1 MGFKPFDLTGKTV
14 LITGG
19 NGGIGLGMAEGLA
32 QAGADVV
39 IWGTNEE
46 KNAKALAGLQQYGT
60 KVAAMKYNVGAE
72 AEVEARFAETLD
84 FLGGKLDACFANAG
98 VSGDRR
104 QMKEGF
110 GGMDYAEWRRVLD
123 INLDGVFFTLRAAGR
138 HMKERGEG
146 GTLVG
151 TSSTASIMGQARGEH
166 YAASKGAMNAIIKAL
181 AVEYG
186 RHSIRA
192 NAVLPGWIETE
203 MTAPAFNWDKFR
215 DAVLPRVPAGRWGT
229 KEDFAGI
236 AVYLVSD
243 ASRYHTGDVIVI
255 DGAYTLF

>member
-1 MGFKPFDLTGKTV
+1 MAFKPFDLTGKAV

-39 IWGTNEE
+39 IWGTNED
-46 KNAKALAGLQQYGT
+46 KNAHALSELKQYGT
-60 KVAAMKYNVGAE
+60 KVAAMKVNVGSE
-72 AEVEARFAETLD
+72 TEVEDNFGETIKFFDGRLH
-84 FLGGKLDACFANAG
+84 GCFANAG
-98 VSGDRR
+98 ISGDRR
-104 QMKEGF
+104 KMKDGF

-123 INLDGVFFTLRAAGR
+123 INLDGVFFTLRAGAR
-138 HMKERGEG
+138 HMKAQGEG
-146 GTLVG
+146 GALVG

-186 RHSIRA
+186 RHGIRA

-215 DAVLPRVPAGRWGT
+215 DAVLPRVPAGRWGS

>member
-1 MGFKPFDLTGKTV
+1 MTFKPFDLTGKSV

-39 IWGTNEE
+39 IWGTNPE
-46 KNAKALAGLQQYGT
+46 KNAAALAELKQYGT
-60 KVAAMKYNVGAE
+60 KVAEDN
-72 AEVEARFAETLD
+72 FAETLE
-84 FLGGKLDACFANAG
+84 FLGGKVDACFANAG
-98 VSGDRR
+98 ISGDRR
-104 QMKEGF
+104 KMKDGF

-123 INLDGVFFTLRAAGR
+123 INLDGVFFTLRAAAR

-146 GTLVG
+146 GSLVG

-186 RHSIRA
+186 RHGIRA

>member
-1 MGFKPFDLTGKTV
+1 MAFKPFDLTGKTV

-19 NGGIGLGMAEGLA
+19 NGGIGLGMAEGVA

-46 KNAKALAGLQQYGT
+46 KNAAALKELEQYGT
-60 KVAAMKYNVGAE
+60 KVAAMKVNVGSE
-72 AEVEARFAETLD
+72 ADVEASFAETLD
-84 FLGGKLDACFANAG
+84 FLGGELDACFANAG
-98 VSGDRR
+98 VSSDRR
-104 QMKEGF
+104 ALKDGF
-110 GGMDYAEWRRVLD
+110 GSMAYEEWRRVLD
-123 INLDGVFFTLRAAGR
+123 INLDGVFFTLRAAGA
-138 HMKERGEG
+138 HMKARGKG
-146 GTLVG
+146 GSLSA

-166 YAASKGAMNAIIKAL
+166 YGASKGAINAMIKGL

-186 RHSIRA
+186 RHGIRA
-192 NAVLPGWIETE
+192 NAILPGWIETP
-203 MTAPAFNWDKFR
+203 MTEPAFNWDKFR
-215 DAVLPRVPAGRWGT
+215 DNVLPRVPAGRWGT

>member
-1 MGFKPFDLTGKTV
+1 MPFAPFDLSGKTV

-19 NGGIGLGMAEGLA
+19 NGGIGLGMAEGVA

-46 KNAKALAGLQQYGT
+46 KNAAALKELEQYGT
-60 KVAAMKYNVGAE
+60 KVTAMKCNVGDE

-84 FLGGKLDACFANAG
+84 FLGGELDACFANAG
-98 VSGDRR
+98 VSSDRR
-104 QMKEGF
+104 KLKDGF
-110 GGMDYAEWRRVLD
+110 GSMEYEEWRRVLD

-138 HMKERGEG
+138 HMKERGKG
-146 GTLVG
+146 GSLSA

-166 YAASKGAMNAIIKAL
+166 YGASKGAINAMIKGL

-186 RHSIRA
+186 RHGIRA
-192 NAVLPGWIETE
+192 NAILPGWIETP
-203 MTAPAFNWDKFR
+203 MTEPAFNWDKFR
-215 DAVLPRVPAGRWGT
+215 DNVLPRVPAGRWGT